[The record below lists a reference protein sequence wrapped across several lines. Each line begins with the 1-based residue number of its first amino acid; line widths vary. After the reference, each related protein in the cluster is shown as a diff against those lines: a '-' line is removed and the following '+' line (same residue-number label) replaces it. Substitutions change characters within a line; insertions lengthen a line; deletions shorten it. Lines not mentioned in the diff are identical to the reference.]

1 MPTAALR
8 RGAARMPGESRAEC
22 RSRNIHPGCGTD
34 HRTSGSRSQP
44 CRTCCQAAFSE
55 RLIQLFVVRPSAVND
70 EHFNS
75 IQKLFHACDDAQRE
89 TTWVGPARLVYK
101 IFFGSSFRMQF
112 FKLD

>member
-44 CRTCCQAAFSE
+44 CRTCCPAAFSE

-70 EHFNS
+70 EHS
-75 IQKLFHACDDAQRE
+75 IRCKSYSTLAMTRKEKPRGSARPGWSTKYFLADLFAC
-89 TTWVGPARLVYK
+89 
-101 IFFGSSFRMQF
+101 SFSN
-112 FKLD
+112 L